1 MTFTAGDW
9 LGAPR
14 KILVLGLLILLLLL
28 LLRQRLIFASSKG
41 DARTYARAFA
51 QIHGHLS
58 QNGYG

>member
-14 KILVLGLLILLLLL
+14 KILVLGLLVL